1 MLTIVLGVLLH
12 AIWAAG
18 GFLPKTPR
26 FQHTMEIFDGQMCVF
41 GGKSVSTSVNIDD
54 FLLDYRC
61 VDVTKTV
68 EQAQPKWKLQN
79 SASQFAMPPLAQH
92 TTVYDRV
99 NHVIVPFG
107 GQSPNGFSKAINLA
121 VYCSMFQAWGAS
133 NVLDRDIRR
142 YVHTSVLQD
151 KTGDMII
158 FGGASDPTTADGQ
171 DLNAGNGERWFDVNR
186 LVLDD
191 ARHNAYNTSSNAT
204 LGSILKD
211 DGQGTP
217 DVIRGV
223 IHHSSVL
230 LNDTLMVVLGGDVY
244 VNESA
249 VMQPFDLLH
258 IYNVDTM
265 KWHTQECT
273 GDIPPLRCA
282 FSASQHERHIYM
294 FGGVNVNDW
303 STFFNDLYEL
313 DTLTWTWRKM
323 PTPNAPSP
331 RYAHQMKTL
340 GKYLIVTH
348 GFIYYEDGTNGGDE
362 DIYFYDLQ
370 KETFVTRYSPS
381 GISKRELDTEW
392 RVQRT
397 GATDAVSAVCLL
409 LVVLVALIAV
419 YYMLSMLFT
428 RSRPRPRRQSR
439 GEGIL
444 SFVESYTETFRPST
458 HHARASQDTAMF
470 ATETKLA
477 GLNARS
483 HSMSEGTT
491 TIIENEQQ
499 TNALRESKRHARILD
514 EDAATPYVSRKLTLS
529 ARIPTYSSHSDDDS
543 LDEIRSPLAIT
554 N

>member
-1 MLTIVLGVLLH
+1 
-12 AIWAAG
+12 
-18 GFLPKTPR
+18 
-26 FQHTMEIFDGQMCVF
+26 
-41 GGKSVSTSVNIDD
+41 
-54 FLLDYRC
+54 
-61 VDVTKTV
+61 
-68 EQAQPKWKLQN
+68 
-79 SASQFAMPPLAQH
+79 
-92 TTVYDRV
+92 
-99 NHVIVPFG
+99 
-107 GQSPNGFSKAINLA
+107 
-121 VYCSMFQAWGAS
+121 MFQAWGAS

-428 RSRPRPRRQSR
+428 RLRPRPRRQSR

-444 SFVESYTETFRPST
+444 SF
-458 HHARASQDTAMF
+458 
-470 ATETKLA
+470 
-477 GLNARS
+477 
-483 HSMSEGTT
+483 
-491 TIIENEQQ
+491 
-499 TNALRESKRHARILD
+499 
-514 EDAATPYVSRKLTLS
+514 
-529 ARIPTYSSHSDDDS
+529 
-543 LDEIRSPLAIT
+543 
-554 N
+554 